1 MATDNFAP
9 NEVFTAFAFVSFML
23 CVIPL
28 PWHLQAWNVGTCSYM
43 FWVGLASLN
52 AFINSIV
59 WNHNAVNW
67 APVWCDI
74 SSRIIIAENV
84 AIATCSLA
92 INRRLYFIAT
102 SDTVI
107 SSRKDRRRAIITD
120 LALCFGIP
128 IFHMIITVI
137 CQGNRFQIFED
148 YGCAPSIY
156 VTWVSI
162 VLYNVPPLLI
172 GVISGFYSVRT
183 VFAFNRRRVMFKQV
197 LSGHSNLN
205 SSRYI
210 RLMIMAATD
219 VVCVVPLACVVLWLN
234 SLSIQPWIS
243 WENVHADF
251 SRIDQY
257 PALLWH
263 NAGRSGVAL
272 ELQRWFNVI
281 AAFLFFGLFGFA
293 DESRRNYMSVLSSVA
308 TKIGVSTSFFSGS
321 TTMGSKFGSSD
332 NTNSIPVFTKKQSRR
347 KRDSLESFTDMS
359 LSQSSEMK
367 EKSFNGASSFGAFSF
382 ADVGGA
388 LEENNK
394 DIPESPSTSSVSH
407 DTVIPHLHPSEQL
420 DIEISS
426 IRHSLIV
433 PPPTHDPK
441 SPHEMV

>member
-1 MATDNFAP
+1 M
-9 NEVFTAFAFVSFML
+9 
-23 CVIPL
+23 
-28 PWHLQAWNVGTCSYM
+28 
-43 FWVGLASLN
+43 
-52 AFINSIV
+52 
-59 WNHNAVNW
+59 
-67 APVWCDI
+67 
-74 SSRIIIAENV
+74 
-84 AIATCSLA
+84 
-92 INRRLYFIAT
+92 
-102 SDTVI
+102 
-107 SSRKDRRRAIITD
+107 
-120 LALCFGIP
+120 
-128 IFHMIITVI
+128 I

-172 GVISGFYSVRT
+172 GVISGFYSGVHPPHFLTLPLLTPFIVRT

-243 WENVHADF
+243 WDNVHADF

-321 TTMGSKFGSSD
+321 TTMGYVPLFLCKLAQVLINSSSD
-332 NTNSIPVFTKKQSRR
+332 PSLVRAIIPTRSQCLRR
-347 KRDSLESFTDMS
+347 
-359 LSQSSEMK
+359 
-367 EKSFNGASSFGAFSF
+367 
-382 ADVGGA
+382 
-388 LEENNK
+388 NN
-394 DIPESPSTSSVSH
+394 
-407 DTVIPHLHPSEQL
+407 
-420 DIEISS
+420 
-426 IRHSLIV
+426 
-433 PPPTHDPK
+433 
-441 SPHEMV
+441 